1 MSGEVPLSPEVPA
14 TPEPQE
20 PQEQAPDRERLLERV
35 LLAMVVVAVAVVGLP
50 PAVAGLRDG
59 SIELAAVF
67 YPLLLAACA
76 GLAWSR
82 GSSG

>member
-1 MSGEVPLSPEVPA
+1 M
-14 TPEPQE
+14 TPDLP
-20 PQEQAPDRERLLERV
+20 PTPPDQGQDPRERERLLELV
-35 LLAMVVVAVAVVGLP
+35 LLGLVVVGVAVLGLP

-59 SIELAAVF
+59 SLDLAAVF

>member
-35 LLAMVVVAVAVVGLP
+35 LLAMVGLP